1 MAFRLNVVL
10 SSSLSENNKMKKSL
24 CLIASLV
31 AVLASQAAVADES
44 PWLVRLRAVYLDPAN
59 KSDPIGGV
67 GASDRLSVNS
77 RVIPEFDISYFFTP
91 NWATELVL
99 TYPQKQDVSLDGTK
113 IGSFKHLPPTLTLQ
127 YHFAPQSTFS
137 PYVGAGINYTRFS
150 NVSLLNGGATMESHS
165 IGGALQAGVD
175 IKIDSHWSL
184 NLDVKKV
191 QIRSDIIAASGA
203 KLSNA
208 QVDPWLLGVGV
219 GYRF

>member
-1 MAFRLNVVL
+1 VKP
-10 SSSLSENNKMKKSL
+10 SSSLSEKFKMKKSL
-24 CLIASLV
+24 YLAAVLV
-31 AVLASQAAVADES
+31 GALASQAALADES
-44 PWLVRLRAVYLDPAN
+44 PWLVRLRAVSLDPAN
-59 KSDPIGGV
+59 KSDPIGGA
-67 GASDRLSVNS
+67 GASDRLTVNS
-77 RVIPEFDISYFFTP
+77 KVIPEFDISYFFTP
-91 NWATELVL
+91 NWAAELVL

-127 YHFAPQSTFS
+127 YHFAPQATFS
-137 PYVGAGINYTRFS
+137 PYIGAGINYTRFS
-150 NVSLLNGGATMESHS
+150 DVSLLGGGATMESHS
-165 IGGALQAGVD
+165 IGGALQAGLDIRVD
-175 IKIDSHWSL
+175 DHWSV

>member
-1 MAFRLNVVL
+1 
-10 SSSLSENNKMKKSL
+10 MKKTI
-24 CLIASLV
+24 CLIAVLAS
-31 AVLASQAAVADES
+31 ALASQAALAQEN
-44 PWLVRLRAVYLDPAN
+44 PWLVRLRAVSLDPAN

-67 GASDRLSVNS
+67 GASDRLTVNS
-77 RVIPEFDISYFFTP
+77 KVIPEFDISYFFTP

-127 YHFAPQSTFS
+127 YHFTPESMFS

-150 NVSLLNGGATMESHS
+150 DVSLLNGGATMESHS

-175 IKIDSHWSL
+175 IKLDKSWSL
-184 NLDVKKV
+184 NIDVKKV

-203 KLSNA
+203 RLSNA
-208 QVDPWLLGVGV
+208 QVDPWLVGVGV

>member
-1 MAFRLNVVL
+1 
-10 SSSLSENNKMKKSL
+10 MKKTI
-24 CLIASLV
+24 CLIAVLAS
-31 AVLASQAAVADES
+31 ALASQAALAQEN

-67 GASDRLSVNS
+67 GASDRLTVNS
-77 RVIPEFDISYFFTP
+77 KVIPEFDISYFFTP
-91 NWATELVL
+91 TWATELVL

-127 YHFAPQSTFS
+127 YHFTPESMFS

-150 NVSLLNGGATMESHS
+150 DVSLLNGGATMESHS

-175 IKIDSHWSL
+175 IKLDKSWSL
-184 NLDVKKV
+184 NIDVKKV

-203 KLSNA
+203 RLSNA
-208 QVDPWLLGVGV
+208 QVDPWLVGVGV